1 MTIGQLLSI
10 SSGNSALK
18 LSSEDENRIRTS
30 SEYVESIVT
39 SHKTVYGINTGF
51 GPLCDTRIS
60 VEQTRNLQH
69 NLLMSHAVGVGNPTD
84 IGIVKLMMISKVV
97 ALNQGYSG
105 IRLETVE
112 RLMWMIEQDIIP
124 MVPEKGSV
132 GASGDLAPL
141 AHMSLPLIG
150 LGMVYHKGEFKPT
163 QDVYIQYGIEPL
175 QLGPKEGLALING
188 TQFMLAHGVT
198 ILQKWYDILQLADVC
213 GAMSLEALMGSMAPF
228 DERLHQIRPFL
239 GSSLVAGRLRKLL
252 SGSEIISAHIDCDR
266 VQDPYS
272 LRCMPQVHGASW
284 NAWFH
289 LKEMLEIELNSVTD
303 NPVIFG
309 SNESISGG
317 NFHGQ
322 LIALPMD
329 YAAFAVS
336 ELGNISDRR
345 CYLLIEGRYNLP
357 KLLIPNAGLH
367 SGLMIPQYTTAALA
381 SENKTLCYPA
391 SADSIP
397 TSLGQEDHVS
407 MGSISGR
414 KVLKIIENVEYILAI
429 ELLYA
434 AQALEFRRP
443 LRSTSKIEQ
452 IYDLIR
458 SKVDFIDA
466 DRQLSLDINSI
477 HSLIKN
483 REISQLINTFE
494 LNDGYEHASLS

>member
-1 MTIGQLLSI
+1 MTIGQLISI
-10 SSGNSALK
+10 TKGKSILK
-18 LSSEDENRIRTS
+18 LSKDDIARIKTS
-30 SEYVESIVT
+30 SSNVDKIV
-39 SHKTVYGINTGF
+39 SSKKTVYGINTGF

-60 VEQTRNLQH
+60 TDETRTLQH
-69 NLLMSHAVGVGNPTD
+69 NLVMSHAVGVGNPVD
-84 IGIVKLMMISKVV
+84 LEIVKMMMISKVV
-97 ALNQGYSG
+97 ALKQGYSG

-112 RLMWMIEQDIIP
+112 RLIWMIDNDIIP
-124 MVPEKGSV
+124 KVPEKGSV

-150 LGMVYHKGEFKPT
+150 LGEVFYKGVYRPT
-163 QDVYIQYGIEPL
+163 QEVYVELGIEPL

-188 TQFMLAHGVT
+188 TQFMLAHGIS
-198 ILQKWYDILQLADVC
+198 ILMKWHDILQLADVC
-213 GAMSLEALMGSMAPF
+213 GAMSLEALMGSIAPF

-239 GSSLVAGRLRKLL
+239 GSTYVAARLRKLL
-252 SGSEIISAHIDCDR
+252 TGSEILSAHIDCDR

-272 LRCMPQVHGASW
+272 LRCIPQVHGASW
-284 NAWFH
+284 NAWLH
-289 LKEMLEIELNSVTD
+289 LKEMLEVELNSVTD

-309 SNESISGG
+309 SDESISGG

-329 YAAFAVS
+329 YASFAVS

-357 KLLIPNAGLH
+357 KLLIKHAGLH

-414 KVLKIIENVEYILAI
+414 KVLKIIENIEYILAI

-434 AQALEFRRP
+434 TQALEFRRP
-443 LRSTSKIEQ
+443 LRSTKKIEQ
-452 IYDLIR
+452 VHDLVR
-458 SKVDFIDA
+458 SRVDFIES
-466 DRQLSLDINSI
+466 DRQLSLDINNI
-477 HSLIKN
+477 HSLISSG
-483 REISQLINTFE
+483 ELIELINTFE
-494 LNDGYEHASLS
+494 LNDGFEHFTFS

>member
-1 MTIGQLLSI
+1 M
-10 SSGNSALK
+10 
-18 LSSEDENRIRTS
+18 
-30 SEYVESIVT
+30 
-39 SHKTVYGINTGF
+39 
-51 GPLCDTRIS
+51 
-60 VEQTRNLQH
+60 
-69 NLLMSHAVGVGNPTD
+69 
-84 IGIVKLMMISKVV
+84 
-97 ALNQGYSG
+97 
-105 IRLETVE
+105 
-112 RLMWMIEQDIIP
+112 
-124 MVPEKGSV
+124 
-132 GASGDLAPL
+132 
-141 AHMSLPLIG
+141 
-150 LGMVYHKGEFKPT
+150 
-163 QDVYIQYGIEPL
+163 
-175 QLGPKEGLALING
+175 
-188 TQFMLAHGVT
+188 
-198 ILQKWYDILQLADVC
+198 
-213 GAMSLEALMGSMAPF
+213 
-228 DERLHQIRPFL
+228 
-239 GSSLVAGRLRKLL
+239 
-252 SGSEIISAHIDCDR
+252 SGSEILSAHIDCDR

-345 CYLLIEGRYNLP
+345 CYLLIEGRYSLP

>member
-1 MTIGQLLSI
+1 MTVGQLLSI
-10 SSGNSALK
+10 ASGNTRLK
-18 LSSEDENRIRTS
+18 LNADDVAKINTS
-30 SEYVESIVT
+30 STYVETIVF
-39 SHKTVYGINTGF
+39 SDKTVYGINTGF

-60 VEQTRNLQH
+60 SEETRKLQH
-69 NLLMSHAVGVGNPTD
+69 NLLMSHAVGVGNPID
-84 IGIVKLMMISKVV
+84 VEIVKLMMISKVV
-97 ALNQGYSG
+97 ALKQGFSG
-105 IRLETVE
+105 IRLETIE
-112 RLMWMIEQDIIP
+112 RLIWMIDNDIIP
-124 MVPEKGSV
+124 KVPEKGSV

-150 LGMVYHKGEFKPT
+150 LGEVFYKGILRPTNEVYSEL
-163 QDVYIQYGIEPL
+163 GIEPL

-188 TQFMLAHGVT
+188 TQFMLAHGVA
-198 ILQKWYDILQLADVC
+198 ILKKWYELLQLSDVC
-213 GAMSLEALMGSMAPF
+213 GALSLEALMGSIAPF
-228 DERLHQIRPFL
+228 DQRLHQIRPFL
-239 GSSLVAGRLRKLL
+239 GSTYVASRLRKLL
-252 SGSEIISAHIDCDR
+252 TGSEILSAHIDCNR

-284 NAWFH
+284 NAWLH
-289 LKEMLEIELNSVTD
+289 LKELLEVELNSVTD

-357 KLLIPNAGLH
+357 KLLIQNAGLN
-367 SGLMIPQYTTAALA
+367 SGLMIPQYTTSALA

-414 KVLKIIENVEYILAI
+414 KALKITENVEFILAI

-434 AQALEFRRP
+434 TQALEFRRP

-452 IYDLIR
+452 VHDLIR

-466 DRQLSLDINSI
+466 DRQLSLDINNI
-477 HSLIKN
+477 HSLITN
-483 REISQLINTFE
+483 GEISQLINTFE
-494 LNDGYEHASLS
+494 LNDGFEHFTLS